1 MRYSR
6 TEEVAGGEPRP
17 PGRGFGAP
25 VREQRRRT
33 RRQGQRSRAR
43 DPGGHPGRDR
53 LPRGVPGE
61 QSLQRRDATDP
72 TGDALGYPYTH
83 GEETEFAVRRAVERL
98 GFVGREAEELIT
110 TWVAGLRSLDRDRW
124 GRWDEVAA
132 EGPPEPTPPW
142 R

>member
-1 MRYSR
+1 VGSLDRRVEALERLYASS
-6 TEEVAGGEPRP
+6 AGEPADKAKEAEREILAAILDEIGYLGACRANSHYRGGTP
-17 PGRGFGAP
+17 PTP
-25 VREQRRRT
+25 IQ
-33 RRQGQRSRAR
+33 
-43 DPGGHPGRDR
+43 P
-53 LPRGVPGE
+53 
-61 QSLQRRDATDP
+61 TDP

>member
-1 MRYSR
+1 VGSLDRRVEALERLYASS
-6 TEEVAGGEPRP
+6 AGEPADKAKEAEREILAAILDEIGYLGACRANSHYRGGTP
-17 PGRGFGAP
+17 PTP
-25 VREQRRRT
+25 IQ
-33 RRQGQRSRAR
+33 
-43 DPGGHPGRDR
+43 P
-53 LPRGVPGE
+53 
-61 QSLQRRDATDP
+61 TDP

-83 GEETEFAVRRAVERL
+83 GEETEFAVRWAVERL